1 MIFICKLYGIFLCSL
16 LTDRLAILCR
26 AALNQ
31 EMDLNIVNLDGQRV
45 LHSRFQA
52 TVGVHYIAD
61 IPSHL
66 PHGTYIVSI
75 SDIQGRQWYSTKLIR
90 R

>member
-52 TVGVHYIAD
+52 TEGVHYIAD
-61 IPSHL
+61 IPHTYLTELISSVYQIFWDDS
-66 PHGTYIVSI
+66 GTILS
-75 SDIQGRQWYSTKLIR
+75 
-90 R
+90 